1 MLTSRGLWR
10 DFEWRLASF
19 SRGKSMRKHPW
30 SGKHSPQS
38 RRRAP
43 PETPRRTG
51 FKPLPSL
58 NDRRNYERYIAL
70 AQAAAVNGNA
80 IEAENYYQHAEHYY
94 RSMFANSGERSGRSR
109 FHELLI

>member
-1 MLTSRGLWR
+1 VEIGR
-10 DFEWRLASF
+10 F
-19 SRGKSMRKHPW
+19 SRGKSMRKRPR

-43 PETPRRTG
+43 LEAPRQTG
-51 FKPLPSL
+51 FKPLPSR

-94 RSMFANSGERSGRSR
+94 RSMSANPE
-109 FHELLI
+109 EV